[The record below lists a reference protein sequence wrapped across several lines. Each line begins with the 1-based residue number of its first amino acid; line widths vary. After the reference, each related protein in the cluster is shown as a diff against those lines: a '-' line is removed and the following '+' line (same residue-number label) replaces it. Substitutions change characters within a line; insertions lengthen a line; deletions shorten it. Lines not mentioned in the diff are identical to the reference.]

1 MSINI
6 SYLSLHHMDFSF
18 FFGTQKDQRLFL
30 VLLILFVSLLIPVV
44 YLATRKVP
52 RPPRTTTYYPYPG
65 PEDSASTVEFKVTS
79 R

>member
-18 FFGTQKDQRLFL
+18 FLGTQKDQRLFL